1 MSNHEVVVEEN
12 PTVNWFNPKRLKITV
27 WIWYALPTFALLGLA
42 LREISGGEKD
52 LAIATLGG
60 QIGFLG
66 FLFAIVTFIA
76 DTGVLIGTRGVLF
89 LTKSVVPYF
98 AFVLSGTAISAV
110 AVATQSPTISKAALI
125 YALLLAMC
133 LPIII
138 LHLAKRASAENVAHK
153 SGKQLKTILKQN
165 PFRAKD
171 DNIVEHLLNDLRASA
186 IRVWERGDLNGYRS
200 LLSEFLKS
208 IPQKNARRPEAKD
221 LSHIKF
227 LSMWIEMQAK
237 EQGSLLFLA
246 NQISDEV
253 IERVKNGDFEIATE
267 LMEQI
272 AGTIRQTVDSG
283 GHQEFQIHGLRILKE
298 LAEKIYSIQNPLI
311 STHKISERNTVV
323 QKLES
328 FHAIGLNIIKRK
340 EDGLFMPDGEVSI
353 AIEVC
358 IWAVLANTRYLILED
373 RVVAFRLVKVLEKS
387 ISQKQMI
394 SEQLVRTLET
404 WMNEE
409 SSSRDEMAD
418 LEHQSLRLQVVS
430 TADKRILMFAVMCE
444 LLQMHSKV
452 KNFEFCSQVLRS
464 MLLDLHPEK
473 IDSGSC
479 RYVEKKLNQLLK
491 SLDMFTDF
499 YGEVLSHLSLYVAFG
514 KDRIEAKKLLR
525 KLAAYSEKMPDK
537 VHLIEKSIELV
548 LRSQFMHSEWSSIF
562 GALKAVSETENAQ
575 ATTRKNLRNSL
586 IRIFGSLPRLEESNE
601 KSVVTQFACAGQTL
615 KLRSE
620 HGVPGM
626 PEPRMVEDFAHVGKL
641 AHEEVIKYAF
651 STHWADTISKFEIS
665 IAENLFRNGA
675 YENGFRV
682 LALCSDLGRQYRSR
696 LGDESDSN
704 PNEKVKPL
712 ALDTEVLQSALEN
725 LRELNSPSGH
735 CTQNILTFCNEIFS
749 NLSSVWESD
758 LIRAITQFDFAI
770 EIANYGALPSKGRA
784 PTSNSKRRERNASL
798 YLAIGE
804 MPEEGVLPAIR
815 FMGLG
820 MMRSLLR
827 SESRYEQVSQEFGKS
842 KDFIRNHETTTD
854 DKLAILIAHRF
865 AASGLARNGRE
876 LDAGKI
882 QLSICEVALR
892 STTQPDQ
899 IFLTSLCHLI
909 NLGCK
914 DLQEIEFLFSEHDLV
929 KGREVDEVA
938 EGYRRRLGTIREVI
952 LHLNNLVELCVPN
965 SSTNRS
971 EQITLAL
978 SPTFE
983 MILGTCSRFER
994 LSNKTLQFVK
1004 TIEDPNLREKMS
1016 KEDFHI
1022 RRIKD
1027 SASQIR
1033 SKIGHAMPKSH
1044 SGERRT
1050 TKSSESSIPKFS
1062 RAVKIS
1068 TALTSYVKEIE
1079 EVFER
1084 FIPDLDEL
1092 FRDGS
1097 AEPLQLDVDRL
1108 SQKFADQIGKHS
1120 YPEGPLK
1127 FIRNGPGSTISD
1139 WEKPYVI
1146 AIFDS
1151 VVASLNSM
1159 IAHEN
1164 SGPLKEKINELLFTN
1179 LGNCLIVRS
1188 HFGMGTSSSPKV
1200 QDFITSFSNLKL
1212 SADVPVWA
1220 VRLLFGKNE
1229 KDDCV
1234 IRDVLLYE
1242 DAIRNRELKSE
1253 VDDENFL
1260 NADQTIGANSE
1271 VRGFELSVLLRPLR
1285 TLIQNILLNEGDR
1298 RLSDLVHGQ
1307 LLSIRSE
1314 VHAGG
1319 KVERGLVEILQLWD
1333 PYFGVERHEAS
1344 IMSAVPN

>member
-514 KDRIEAKKLLR
+514 KDRI
-525 KLAAYSEKMPDK
+525 
-537 VHLIEKSIELV
+537 
-548 LRSQFMHSEWSSIF
+548 
-562 GALKAVSETENAQ
+562 
-575 ATTRKNLRNSL
+575 
-586 IRIFGSLPRLEESNE
+586 FGSLPRLEESNE

-798 YLAIGE
+798 YLALGE